1 MSIFAVIPDDVLLR
15 MQSEHEAFV
24 AGCAAAGAKVQQY
37 GDETVI
43 IGGDPDKIAEMSRVF
58 TYWRCREECE
68 CCDADVSPDMGDQ

>member
-43 IGGDPDKIAEMSRVF
+43 IGGDPNKIAEASKVF
-58 TYWRCREECE
+58 SHRRCE
-68 CCDADVSPDMGDQ
+68 